1 MPVPV
6 APIAFSQFN
15 ATFLIVGA
23 AILAGMLAQVV
34 IALRD
39 LLFGRASASWSTAE
53 GIITASGV
61 IRRGTRNP
69 YRAAISYTYTVEGRT
84 YRGQR
89 RHYGAEGSYL
99 PNGAAAIAASYPVGA
114 TVTVHHH
121 PTRPGLAVLEPG
133 MVLADALMRLGQAAL
148 GIVLLMPFL
157 RLLLPVLQFS
167 LAFNGR

>member
-1 MPVPV
+1 MPVPF
-6 APIAFSQFN
+6 APIAFSQFST
-15 ATFLIVGA
+15 TFLIVGA
-23 AILAGMLAQVV
+23 AIFAGMLAQVV
-34 IALRD
+34 IALHD
-39 LLFGRASASWSTAE
+39 LIFGRSSASWSTAE

-89 RHYGAEGSYL
+89 RQYGAEGSYL
-99 PNGAAAIAASYPVGA
+99 PDGAAAIAARYPVGA
-114 TVTVHHH
+114 TARVYHH

-133 MVLADALMRLGQAAL
+133 VMLADALMRLGQAAL

-157 RLLLPVLQFS
+157 RLFLPALHFS